1 MANNEIK
8 EIPADILLGLS
19 QLKHMYVLYYFLIY
33 LIVLMCLWSEKFGFH
48 ISEQIQIVNN
58 RSVNKIVEI
67 IILQKN

>member
-33 LIVLMCLWSEKFGFH
+33 LIVLMCLWSEKSFVGFLVR
-48 ISEQIQIVNN
+48 I
-58 RSVNKIVEI
+58 NK
-67 IILQKN
+67 